1 MQGGDSERS
10 NARRERRRQE
20 IARACLDRLAEE
32 GWAEARLDALADDA
46 AMSKQG
52 LLFYFADKADLW
64 AEAVTLATEEIGRAL
79 VRRVT
84 GERGPTAMRAL
95 RRGLDELGRVLPA
108 MFAVYLDANGSVP
121 RASAVQQARAS
132 AALEALLVTLAGA
145 LAADGGSRDGARRL
159 ARMAWLTLLAHHREA
174 RSHARAGLTAAPQHA
189 ADLDFAE
196 AQLVTLAGTLVRSR
210 G

>member
-1 MQGGDSERS
+1 MQGGDQERAS
-10 NARRERRRQE
+10 ARRERRREE

-64 AEAVTLATEEIGRAL
+64 AEAVTCATEEIGRVL
-79 VRRVT
+79 GRRVM

-95 RRGLDELGRVLPA
+95 RRGLDEVARVLPGT
-108 MFAVYLDANGSVP
+108 FAVLLDAGGSVP
-121 RASAVQQARAS
+121 RASAVQQGRSA
-132 AALEALLVTLAGA
+132 AALEELLVELAGA
-145 LAADGGSRDGARRL
+145 LAAGGAGREPARKLARL
-159 ARMAWLTLLAHHREA
+159 AWITLLAHHREA
-174 RSHARAGLTAAPQHA
+174 RSHARAGLTAPTQAA

-196 AQLVTLAGTLVRSR
+196 AQLVSLAGTLARTR

>member
-1 MQGGDSERS
+1 MQDGGQERS
-10 NARRERRRQE
+10 GARRDRRRQE

-64 AEAVTLATEEIGRAL
+64 AEAVTCATEEIGL
-79 VRRVT
+79 VLGRRVI
-84 GERGPTAMRAL
+84 GERGPTAVRAL
-95 RRGLDELGRVLPA
+95 RRGLDEIGRVLPSL
-108 MFAVYLDANGSVP
+108 FAVFLDASGSVP

-132 AALEALLVTLAGA
+132 FALEGLLTTLAAA

-159 ARMAWLTLLAHHREA
+159 ARMAWVTLLGHHREA

-196 AQLVTLAGTLVRSR
+196 AQLVTLAGALARAR